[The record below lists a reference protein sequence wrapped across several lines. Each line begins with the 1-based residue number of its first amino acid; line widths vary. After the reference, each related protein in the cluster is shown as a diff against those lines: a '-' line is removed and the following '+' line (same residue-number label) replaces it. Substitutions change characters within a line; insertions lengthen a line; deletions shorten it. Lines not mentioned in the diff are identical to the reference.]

1 MTVTP
6 PAPPTGYAPVNGLP
20 MDEERH
26 GSRGRPLMGVT
37 RIFGKK
43 CTLVVCR

>member
-1 MTVTP
+1 MTRTP
-6 PAPPTGYAPVNGLP
+6 PAPQPGYAPVNGLQL
-20 MDEERH
+20 DDERH